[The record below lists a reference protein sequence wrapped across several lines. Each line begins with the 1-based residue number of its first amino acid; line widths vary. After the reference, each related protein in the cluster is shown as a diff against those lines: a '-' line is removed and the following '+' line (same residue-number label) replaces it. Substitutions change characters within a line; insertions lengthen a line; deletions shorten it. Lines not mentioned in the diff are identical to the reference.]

1 MRLPFDK
8 ARRTWSLIVVYE
20 TLAPLLLR
28 PASWGPES
36 HCSSEA
42 RCASVVTAAAR
53 LKKTQRGRQSPEVDR
68 LHLDSPE
75 TLMSGVKEN

>member
-1 MRLPFDK
+1 MRLPFDT

-36 HCSSEA
+36 HCSSVA
-42 RCASVVTAAAR
+42 RCASVVTAPAR
-53 LKKTQRGRQSPEVDR
+53 WRRTQRGRPLQAVDR
-68 LHLDSPE
+68 LDLDSPE
-75 TLMSGVKEN
+75 T